1 VRAFGWCIAHALTAG
16 ERHVCVDALMAGGK
30 SSAAS
35 NLSKFAGPYFGYLSV
50 LSNVVV

>member
-1 VRAFGWCIAHALTAG
+1 MVFALTAG
-16 ERHVCVDALMAGGK
+16 ERHETTVFDALMAGSQAHRGT
-30 SSAAS
+30 S